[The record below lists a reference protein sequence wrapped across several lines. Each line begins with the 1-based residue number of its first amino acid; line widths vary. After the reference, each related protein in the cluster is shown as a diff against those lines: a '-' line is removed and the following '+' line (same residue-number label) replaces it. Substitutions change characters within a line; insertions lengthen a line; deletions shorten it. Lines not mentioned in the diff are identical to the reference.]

1 MAWGLNP
8 SGNPVAVADRSGE
21 VLLLLDEDGRLKHA
35 VKVNSADHRHDRI
48 TLLHAGKDS
57 IYANVIT
64 TDGQHIVRE
73 QIRVYNRRGRCVRTV
88 FDESYTEKTIFSPR
102 NQLFFS
108 DRDGLSV
115 VRIEN
120 NDLKT
125 ISLSSS
131 RPEMTDS
138 LHLD

>member
-1 MAWGLNP
+1 M
-8 SGNPVAVADRSGE
+8 GNKPV
-21 VLLLLDEDGRLKHA
+21 
-35 VKVNSADHRHDRI
+35 RI

-88 FDESYTEKTIFSPR
+88 FDESYTDEKTIFSPR

-108 DRDGLSV
+108 DRKGLSL

-125 ISLSSS
+125 ISLNSD
-131 RPEMTDS
+131 RPEVTDS
-138 LHLD
+138 LHLDETLIAVRRGQDSTLYVSSLYGIINK